1 MWFSLFTYFTSDLL
15 TFTIHQALW
24 GTLIYQEWIHLFNMD
39 KPTSLKLPRW
49 MTLHM
54 LPLELHPFK
63 VKIVPQIDKVLGINS
78 NDLQFC
84 IALALEERWTVHLF
98 IMGKHHVFL
107 FIKVDHEKY
116 PIQCHFLINLCHLV
130 HDYPILNARNKMAWL
145 IFTLHQIW
153 TWYFLTCVSYSTYK
167 SNLPHDSSTF
177 HYWVVKLA
185 CNFLFKGV
193 LFQNPIEDFFPTH
206 NQKSFVILKHHNQE
220 SHFELCMERIQLPR
234 FSKSLMIGVE

>member
-1 MWFSLFTYFTSDLL
+1 
-15 TFTIHQALW
+15 
-24 GTLIYQEWIHLFNMD
+24 
-39 KPTSLKLPRW
+39 
-49 MTLHM
+49 
-54 LPLELHPFK
+54 
-63 VKIVPQIDKVLGINS
+63 
-78 NDLQFC
+78 
-84 IALALEERWTVHLF
+84 
-98 IMGKHHVFL
+98 
-107 FIKVDHEKY
+107 
-116 PIQCHFLINLCHLV
+116 V